1 MTFEAIFLFELLW
14 RRSLA
19 VWKDHVTR
27 FLALAAAV
35 FHVQAEVV
43 LQDIVVFRK
52 AQLLGRSIDRCGG
65 PLQFHKRSDGGF
77 VEVNQEALGPVFR
90 MRQAENG
97 AGLFITETAAPTQS
111 LQKLGQV

>member
-65 PLQFHKRSDGGF
+65 PLQIPKRSPGCF
-77 VEVNQEALGPVFR
+77 VEFKHEARGPDFLIRHSRRTAVPLIP
-90 MRQAENG
+90 QA
-97 AGLFITETAAPTQS
+97 A
-111 LQKLGQV
+111 